1 MTKTHFLA
9 AVLAVA
15 CTAAPATAPSPAGGD
30 DNGAPRW
37 PKLGLNDVSVLVP
50 LPRTADEKP
59 LLAPADTGVKGR
71 LLPKAVFDAIPRF
84 PFVPADGLD
93 AAPLR
98 AVGVRFDGCFPGKA
112 GCEAQIRVVM
122 QPVKADGTAL
132 DSALHLFF
140 RLTEDELSLVTT
152 ELRRLRTLAPEVA
165 DAPLDVHA
173 ALLAQ
178 GPAGAYGSVLRDL
191 VLTYAG
197 EQNLSRVTFFLRAPP
212 LQETWFFGG
221 FDRIDGRL
229 EVIDIVGV
237 GKGNQRVIR
246 TNVDSGWQYVLTPE
260 GTTPEDGRVLLGSAA
275 ADAASDDARRKAYAS
290 YLRVENPSKH
300 GPDALPCAGCH
311 VSSFVADQAGRRF
324 GLSPSEFPDDAFT
337 SARDLTLKGGA
348 TRNATS
354 LRAFG
359 WFQKEPMLSQ
369 RVVNESAAVV
379 DDLEKRFP
387 SP

>member
-1 MTKTHFLA
+1 MTKTLLA
-9 AVLAVA
+9 TAILALA
-15 CTAAPATAPSPAGGD
+15 CTSAPVSSPTPSGTGTT
-30 DNGAPRW
+30 GPRW

-50 LPRTADEKP
+50 LPRTPDEKP
-59 LLAPADTGVKGR
+59 LLAPTDTGVKGR
-71 LLPKAVFDAIPRF
+71 LLPKTVLDAVPRF

-112 GCEAQIRVVM
+112 GCEPQIRVVL
-122 QPVKADGTAL
+122 QPVKTDGTAL

-140 RLTEDELSLVTT
+140 RLTEDELVLVTT

-173 ALLAQ
+173 ALVAQ
-178 GPAGAYGSVLRDL
+178 GPDGAYGSALRDL

-212 LQETWFFGG
+212 QQETWFLGG
-221 FDRIDGRL
+221 FDRVDGKL
-229 EVIDIVGV
+229 EVIEIVGV

-246 TNVDSGWQYVLTPE
+246 TNLATGWQYVLTPE
-260 GTTPEDGRVLLGSAA
+260 GNSPEDGRVLLDSAT
-275 ADAASDDARRKAYAS
+275 ADAATDDARRKAYAS
-290 YLRVENPSKH
+290 FLRVENPDKH

-311 VSSFVADQAGRRF
+311 VSTFVADEAGRRF
-324 GLSPSEFPDDAFT
+324 GLKPADFPGDAFT
-337 SARDLTLKGGA
+337 SGHDLTVRGGA
-348 TRNATS
+348 SRNPTS

-379 DDLEKRFP
+379 DDLERRFP

>member
-1 MTKTHFLA
+1 MTKTLLA
-9 AVLAVA
+9 TALLALA
-15 CTAAPATAPSPAGGD
+15 CTAESVSAPAPSDPAAG
-30 DNGAPRW
+30 PRW
-37 PKLGLNDVSVLVP
+37 PKLGMNDVSVLIP
-50 LPRTADEKP
+50 LPKTAEEKP
-59 LLAPADTGVKGR
+59 LLAPADAGVKGR
-71 LLPKAVFDAIPRF
+71 LLPKAVLDAVPRF

-98 AVGVRFDGCFPGKA
+98 AVGVRFDGCFPGNA
-112 GCEAQIRVVM
+112 GCEPQIRVVM

-140 RLTEDELSLVTT
+140 KLTEDELSLVVT

-173 ALLAQ
+173 GLLAQ
-178 GPAGAYGSVLRDL
+178 GPEGAYGSALRDL

-212 LQETWFFGG
+212 AQETWFLGG
-221 FDRIDGRL
+221 FDRVDGKL

-237 GKGNQRVIR
+237 GQGNQRVIR
-246 TNVDSGWQYVLTPE
+246 PNVDGGWQYVVTPE
-260 GTTPEDGRVLLGSAA
+260 GTTPEDGRVLLDSATAA
-275 ADAASDDARRKAYAS
+275 ASSDDARRKAYAS
-290 YLRVENPSKH
+290 FLRLENPTKY

-311 VSSFVADQAGRRF
+311 VSTFVADEAARRF
-324 GLSPSEFPDDAFT
+324 GLAPSDFPADAFG
-337 SARDLTLKGGA
+337 SKHDLTLKGGA
-348 TRNATS
+348 SRNPTS

-359 WFQKEPMLSQ
+359 WFHKEPMLSR

-379 DDLEKRFP
+379 DDLERRYP